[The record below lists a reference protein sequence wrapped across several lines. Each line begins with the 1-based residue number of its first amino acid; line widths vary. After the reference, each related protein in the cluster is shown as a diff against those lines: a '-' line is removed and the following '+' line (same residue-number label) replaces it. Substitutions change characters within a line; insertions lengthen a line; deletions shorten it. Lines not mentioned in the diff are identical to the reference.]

1 MNGSSAPLW
10 RRGLVW
16 SAVALALA
24 GVFATYFHPDLML
37 SLANQLWACF

>member
-1 MNGSSAPLW
+1 MDVSSTPLW

-16 SAVALALA
+16 AMVALALA
-24 GVFATYFHPDLML
+24 GVFATYLHPDLML